1 MKFKPTAQ
9 NSKTVPSDKLD
20 LLYRG
25 ILDTALDCIITMGAD
40 GRVLEFNPAAERMF
54 GFSRQEAVG
63 KELAELTAFILRANS
78 NFRNDQKV

>member
-1 MKFKPTAQ
+1 M
-9 NSKTVPSDKLD
+9 
-20 LLYRG
+20 LYRG
-25 ILDTALDCIITMGAD
+25 ILDTALECIVTMGAD